1 MVSGVKFKICVGFF
15 RVKNSKLELM
25 LNQIKVL
32 LGTAPN
38 IESMLDLK
46 FVYEIILVQNLKF
59 YLNWEQN
66 DLFKCYQNNHRS
78 KSMELW
84 S

>member
-46 FVYEIILVQNLKF
+46 FVCEIILV
-59 YLNWEQN
+59 
-66 DLFKCYQNNHRS
+66 
-78 KSMELW
+78 
-84 S
+84 